1 MSCVCL
7 ISHSTAVSTLALS
20 WLQLLLLLLL
30 LIDIQLGQRLSDRS

>member
-7 ISHSTAVSTLALS
+7 ISHSTAVSTLGLS
-20 WLQLLLLLLL
+20 WLQLLLLLL